1 MEQILLVPE
10 TKCRDFV
17 TLNSRQFCKEIAN
30 YLSQD
35 KINWSF
41 IPPRSPHFG
50 GLWESS
56 VKQAK
61 YHLQR
66 VVGNAILTFKELLTV
81 FSQIEACMNSRCLSP
96 LSNDLLP
103 LTTGH
108 FLTGEP
114 MVALPES
121 DVRDIKDGRLNR
133 YERLKKM
140 VQHFWYKECLDE
152 LSQRT
157 KWKFPGGVSV
167 KVGDFVVL
175 KEKNL
180 PPLKWSLGQIVDT
193 YPGADNIVRVVLVK
207 TEKGTFK
214 RAAAKLCILPID

>member
-96 LSNDLLP
+96 RS
-103 LTTGH
+103 TSAYYWA
-108 FLTGEP
+108 FLNWR
-114 MVALPES
+114 AN
-121 DVRDIKDGRLNR
+121 GRI
-133 YERLKKM
+133 
-140 VQHFWYKECLDE
+140 
-152 LSQRT
+152 T
-157 KWKFPGGVSV
+157 
-167 KVGDFVVL
+167 
-175 KEKNL
+175 
-180 PPLKWSLGQIVDT
+180 
-193 YPGADNIVRVVLVK
+193 
-207 TEKGTFK
+207 
-214 RAAAKLCILPID
+214 